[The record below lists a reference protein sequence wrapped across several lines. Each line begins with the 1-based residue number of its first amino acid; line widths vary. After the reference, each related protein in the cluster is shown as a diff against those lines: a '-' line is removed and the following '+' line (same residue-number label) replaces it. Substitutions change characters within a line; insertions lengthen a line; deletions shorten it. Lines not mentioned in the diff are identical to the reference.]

1 MKDSS
6 PGGTRKMNNIDEKKI
21 EAIRSL
27 VNDIDKK
34 VEQLLEISEDFPSA
48 SKNAK
53 QLKAIINIMKI
64 QFPQLP

>member
-1 MKDSS
+1 MS
-6 PGGTRKMNNIDEKKI
+6 NVNEKKI
-21 EAIRSL
+21 ETIRNL
-27 VNDIDKK
+27 VNDMDKK

-53 QLKAIINIMKI
+53 QLKTIINIMKI

>member
-1 MKDSS
+1 
-6 PGGTRKMNNIDEKKI
+6 MNTVDEKKI
-21 EAIRSL
+21 ETIRNL
-27 VNDIDKK
+27 INDLDKR

-64 QFPQLP
+64 QLP

>member
-1 MKDSS
+1 MS
-6 PGGTRKMNNIDEKKI
+6 NVNEEKI

-27 VNDIDKK
+27 VNDMDKK

-48 SKNAK
+48 SKNTK

-64 QFPQLP
+64 QLPHGMGDL

>member
-1 MKDSS
+1 MS
-6 PGGTRKMNNIDEKKI
+6 NINEKKV
-21 EAIRSL
+21 EAIRNL
-27 VNDIDKK
+27 VNDMDKK

-64 QFPQLP
+64 QLPQLP